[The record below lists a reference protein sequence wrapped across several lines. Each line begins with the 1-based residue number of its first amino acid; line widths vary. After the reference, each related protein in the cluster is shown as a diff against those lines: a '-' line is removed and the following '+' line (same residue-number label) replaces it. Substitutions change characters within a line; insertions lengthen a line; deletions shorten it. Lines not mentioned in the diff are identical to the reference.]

1 MRIALVYMVESHFT
15 KKWKTTK
22 KSIGINVFKNGFQQ
36 KGFVITTDKIKPIA
50 QDLDLNTRNNI
61 QNQYK
66 MYDSETG
73 DIQKGYIKFHSTKS
87 SFYYDLFDFKGKKRV
102 DFLKFYNDN
111 ELISTKNLH
120 IDIYLFN
127 K

>member
-1 MRIALVYMVESHFT
+1 
-15 KKWKTTK
+15 
-22 KSIGINVFKNGFQQ
+22 
-36 KGFVITTDKIKPIA
+36 
-50 QDLDLNTRNNI
+50 
-61 QNQYK
+61 
-66 MYDSETG
+66 

-87 SFYYDLFDFKGKKRV
+87 SFYYDLFDFKVKKRV

-111 ELISTKNLH
+111 ELISTKKLH

>member
-1 MRIALVYMVESHFT
+1 MFIWWSHISR
-15 KKWKTTK
+15 KNEKQQK

-36 KGFVITTDKIKPIA
+36 KGFVITTAKIKPTA
-50 QDLDLNTRNNI
+50 QELDLKTRNNI

-87 SFYYDLFDFKGKKRV
+87 SFYYDLFDFKVKKRV

-111 ELISTKNLH
+111 ELISTKKLH

>member
-1 MRIALVYMVESHFT
+1 M
-15 KKWKTTK
+15 
-22 KSIGINVFKNGFQQ
+22 NVFKNGFQQ
-36 KGFVITTDKIKPIA
+36 KGFVITTAKIKPTA
-50 QDLDLNTRNNI
+50 QELDLKTRNNI

-87 SFYYDLFDFKGKKRV
+87 SFYYDLFVFKVKKRV

-111 ELISTKNLH
+111 ELISTKKLH